1 MAVKKEGRRGLGRGL
16 DALIPIDNNEEAEQE
31 LFTDTKLNLR
41 PRNEEF
47 KEGVVELD
55 INRVISNKNQP
66 RKYFDSDRIAEL
78 AESIREHGVIQ
89 PIIVRK
95 FGENWMIIAGERRWR
110 ASKAAGL
117 KKIPAIVKDIS
128 ERELVEVSLIENI
141 QREDLNPIEEAEAY
155 DKLINE
161 YNFTQETLGKSVGKD
176 RSTITNSL
184 RLLKSSARVKEELI
198 SGGITSGHARAIL
211 ALTDRSMEDN
221 VLEIILKNRLSVRE
235 TEKIVKKLNS
245 APKETPAEPED
256 EQEKAA
262 IEAVKDRLIKSL
274 GTKVSLTSNKGKGK
288 IIIDF
293 YSNDDLERILEIIG

>member
-1 MAVKKEGRRGLGRGL
+1 MAAKKDGRRGLGRGL
-16 DALIPIDNNEEAEQE
+16 EALIPIDNNDAEEQ
-31 LFTDTKLNLR
+31 LFSDTKLNLR
-41 PRNEEF
+41 PRADEY

-55 INRVISNKNQP
+55 INRVISNKSQP

-89 PIIVRK
+89 PIIVKK
-95 FGENWMIIAGERRWR
+95 FGDNWMIIAGERRWR
-110 ASKAAGL
+110 ASREAGL
-117 KKIPAIVKDIS
+117 KKIPAIVKDFS

-184 RLLKSSARVKEELI
+184 RLLKVSARTKEELI
-198 SGGITSGHARAIL
+198 SGGITAGHARALL
-211 ALTDRSMEDN
+211 ALNDSAMEEN
-221 VLEIILKNRLSVRE
+221 VLELILKNRLSVRE
-235 TEKIVKKLNS
+235 TEKLVKKLNT
-245 APKETPAEPED
+245 APKEKPAEQVD

-262 IEAVKDRLIKSL
+262 IEAVQERLIKTL
-274 GTKVSLTSNKGKGK
+274 GTKVSLTSNKGKGR
-288 IIIDF
+288 IVIDF
-293 YSNDDLERILEIIG
+293 YSNEDLERILEIIG